1 MRFSGIIGQDAV
13 KNHLI
18 SAVRSGKIRSAYI
31 FDGEEGS
38 GKMMVAKAF
47 ASYILCENGP
57 YSGAPGNENVFDSCG
72 ECPSCKRIM
81 HDNSPDVIYVT
92 HEKTVVSV
100 DDIREQLSD
109 TISTRPYISKKKIYI
124 VDDAE
129 KMNNQAQNALLKTL
143 EEPPDYAVIIL
154 LSKNAWSFLPTV
166 LSRCVK
172 LSMKPL
178 LMEEVQAY
186 LMKNKALPDYMARL
200 FAMFSQGNLGKA
212 INAASDEGFIEK
224 RGAVVELM
232 RSIKGKPLYEYSK
245 KAAELSSDKEGLQQ
259 FFDLLLL
266 WYRDVLLYKSCLDE
280 SRLCFRDES
289 FTIRQQAKDL
299 SYQKINAIFDA
310 IDEARMKINFNVRAD
325 VTLTELFSI
334 CST

>member
-1 MRFSGIIGQDAV
+1 MRFSEIIGQDAV
-13 KNHLI
+13 KKHLI
-18 SAVRSGKIRSAYI
+18 STVCAKKVRSAYI

-38 GKMMVAKAF
+38 GKMMAAKAF
-47 ASYILCENGP
+47 ASFILCENGP
-57 YSGAPGNENVFDSCG
+57 YSGAPGSENVFDSCG

-100 DDIREQLSD
+100 DDIREQVSD
-109 TISTRPYISKKKIYI
+109 TISVRPYVSKKKIYI
-124 VDDAE
+124 IDDAE

-143 EEPPDYAVIIL
+143 EEPPEYAVIIL

-178 LMEEVQAY
+178 LMEEIQAY
-186 LMKNKALPDYMARL
+186 LMKTKALPDYMARL

-212 INAASDEGFIEK
+212 LDASSDEGFIEK
-224 RGAVVELM
+224 RGSVVELM
-232 RSIKGKPLYEYSK
+232 RSIKGKPLYEYSE
-245 KAAELSSDKEGLQQ
+245 KAALLASDKEGLPQ
-259 FFDLLLL
+259 FFDLLSL
-266 WYRDVLLYKSCLDE
+266 WYRDVLLYKSCRDE
-280 SRLCFRDES
+280 SRLCYQDES

-299 SYQKINAIFDA
+299 SYQRLNLIFDA
-310 IDEARMKINFNVRAD
+310 IDEAKMKIGFNVRAD
-325 VTLTELFSI
+325 VTLTGLFSV
-334 CST
+334 CSI